1 MHTFYAVANAVVKA
15 VLAAV
20 ISKSIDYLLQFVG
33 IAFIIS
39 PASAAAA
46 AAAAKRSLFSANAA
60 QQRHNFA
67 CNQQLAYCR
76 ATIPGSAM
84 RAVRWSLE
92 QKIRGKVKKQNTT
105 QNP

>member
-1 MHTFYAVANAVVKA
+1 MHTFYAVPDAVVKA

-46 AAAAKRSLFSANAA
+46 AAAKRSLFSANAA
-60 QQRHNFA
+60 QQCHNVAFR
-67 CNQQLAYCR
+67 LSDG
-76 ATIPGSAM
+76 IFEGGV
-84 RAVRWSLE
+84 AVTAGR
-92 QKIRGKVKKQNTT
+92 RVGGKHENNKT
-105 QNP
+105 QNQ